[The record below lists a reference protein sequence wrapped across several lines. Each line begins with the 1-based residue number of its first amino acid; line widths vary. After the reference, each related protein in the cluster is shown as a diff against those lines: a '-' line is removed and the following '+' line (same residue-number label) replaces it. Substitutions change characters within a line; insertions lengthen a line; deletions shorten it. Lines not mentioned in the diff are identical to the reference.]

1 MIPLLHVDFIIRFED
16 YEEDLNVF
24 ERALGRN
31 ATLAHKN
38 GSGAAAAEGWIK
50 SPNQW
55 NVKYNERVGGLLE
68 LPYRE
73 LYTLTAK
80 TLVEVHFAAD
90 LVTFGYHF

>member
-1 MIPLLHVDFIIRFED
+1 MIPLHVDFIIRFEH
-16 YEEDLNVF
+16 YEEDFNVF

-31 ATLAHKN
+31 ATLDHKN
-38 GSGAAAAEGWIK
+38 GSGGADEGKIE
-50 SPNQW
+50 SPNRW
-55 NVKYNERVGGLLE
+55 NVTYNDRVGGLLG

-73 LYTLTAK
+73 LYTSTAK